1 MNEKVDHGSTED
13 EARCVTRCPGETVSL
28 GKRLGKLLKPGDV
41 VCLFGELGAGKTCLA
56 GGLVEGM
63 GAGKAAVASPSF
75 IMVNQYMGRFPVYHM
90 DLYRL
95 DSRVDVEDIGFRDYL
110 SGDGVTLIEWA
121 SRIERELPSDR
132 LDMVLAHISA
142 TEREIKLT
150 IKGRNY
156 EDRVQEMFAALRG
169 AV

>member
-1 MNEKVDHGSTED
+1 VNEKIGHGSTD
-13 EARCVTRCPGETVSL
+13 YEARCLTRSPGETVSL
-28 GKRLGKLLKPGDV
+28 GRRLGKLLQPGDV

-63 GAGKAAVASPSF
+63 GAGKAAVASPSYV
-75 IMVNQYMGRFPVYHM
+75 IVNQYMGRFPVYHM

-110 SGDGVTLIEWA
+110 SGEGVILIEWA

-132 LDMVLAHISA
+132 MDIALSHVSA
-142 TEREIKLT
+142 TEREIKFT
-150 IKGRNY
+150 IRGRNY
-156 EDRVQEMFAALRG
+156 EDREREMFAALRG
-169 AV
+169 AG